1 MINTIANQ
9 PFQIHLDLLKKQTKN
24 RHIVRI
30 ILPFLH
36 FRLTPGIKRCV
47 RSRCACVQCVFVCVF
62 KGSRWCFSYRCKTP
76 FEQFLVKTDNFPWR
90 HLYGLVRSFDIF
102 FFFLDLLVVFL
113 MVTISKFQ
121 IVFFSSEDNKTFI
134 SLLFLKSDNLKLA
147 EIYLF
152 RCSFVV

>member
-62 KGSRWCFSYRCKTP
+62 KGARWCFSYRCKTP
-76 FEQFLVKTDNFPWR
+76 FEQFLVKTDNFPSR

-102 FFFLDLLVVFL
+102 RVFFLFRTARCVFNGHHL
-113 MVTISKFQ
+113 KVPNSI
-121 IVFFSSEDNKTFI
+121 FFLQKIT
-134 SLLFLKSDNLKLA
+134 KH
-147 EIYLF
+147 
-152 RCSFVV
+152 